1 MPKDGIT
8 IKVKV
13 NSLAR
18 TASYWLSFFKANW
31 LIYTRCQQMN
41 VRCIVNSS
49 VGKTLTLT
57 LTLTQTIS
65 KSVIHLLVHGLEL

>member
-57 LTLTQTIS
+57 LTQTIS